1 MSKRIH
7 RVFVYGTLKRGQY
20 FHNKYLADRSN
31 YIGPAKASLDFSLYI
46 DGLPHLIRE
55 PTDKHVKGELY
66 EVDEEVLMSLD
77 DLEGHP
83 IVYKREI
90 IEVLVPAG
98 TQGESDDAKEE
109 KKLAWAYLRGVH
121 FKGKLAAYKDQE
133 FT

>member
-20 FHNKYLADRSN
+20 FHDRYLGGDKST
-31 YIGPAKASLDFSLYI
+31 YVGPALASLDFSMYV
-46 DGLPHLIRE
+46 DGLPHLVRE

-83 IVYKREI
+83 IVYRREI
-90 IEVLVPAG
+90 IE
-98 TQGESDDAKEE
+98 TYDAEKE
-109 KKLAWAYLRGVH
+109 KRLAWAYLRGIS
-121 FKGKLAAYKDQE
+121 FKGKGSAYKEEE